1 MSYKCNNRV
10 QFLFLFPTIICKGL
24 STSFLSDR
32 CADSRD
38 SGISWNFSEISL
50 RTSRTTQ
57 YIYISDVIEEKRH
70 EIPFTAFESVKKV
83 AGRKRTCLI
92 KTRYFASNDHVV
104 CLYGNFLSAW
114 ENTGADPSKGYAND
128 RINAL
133 RAGFDLRFQSA
144 SSDLST
150 RQKTWLNRDSNS
162 AGHGQWLLFWKNS
175 VNLHLSFL
183 SVMMERCDLGCWKV
197 WFQCKQV
204 LGAIHVSA
212 NEGVWIVIRLVTT
225 RTLKSLK
232 CWRTLEIGAYETSI
246 SQIKYKNNSYV
257 NHHPVHFFDHHLI
270 SLF

>member
-1 MSYKCNNRV
+1 MFSFYFCFPLLSARDCQRV
-10 QFLFLFPTIICKGL
+10 FYLIDVLIVEILAYLEIFLKFLYELPEQP
-24 STSFLSDR
+24 
-32 CADSRD
+32 
-38 SGISWNFSEISL
+38 N
-50 RTSRTTQ
+50 
-57 YIYISDVIEEKRH
+57 IYISDVIEEKRH

-232 CWRTLEIGAYETSI
+232 CRRTLEIGAYETSI